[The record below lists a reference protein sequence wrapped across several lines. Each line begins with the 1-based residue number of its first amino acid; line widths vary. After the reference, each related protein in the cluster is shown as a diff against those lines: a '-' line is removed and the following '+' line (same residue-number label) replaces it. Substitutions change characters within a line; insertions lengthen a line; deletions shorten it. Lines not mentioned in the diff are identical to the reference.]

1 MSKHPLPWRAEI
13 QSENTV
19 SQYNVVDANGCTEY
33 AFLTKDEAELLV
45 ALTKVAVAAEICV
58 RTGFKQKLCKALAEL
73 EALP

>member
-1 MSKHPLPWRAEI
+1 MKHPMPWRAEI

-45 ALTKVAVAAEICV
+45 ALTKVAAEAHTYILTGC
-58 RTGFKQKLCKALAEL
+58 RTGLTDALAEL